1 MAFNVCCIGL
11 WNKILFGPY
20 LQFNSLTT
28 LPSDARL
35 LSMPPS
41 RGQRKLHG
49 KRPPWNG
56 PTLLFW
62 LLYHLLFPKAP
73 VKTKC
78 LSPNCPPSSSC
89 LASRCPHWYKLASLC
104 VGTNRCSLTAL
115 SGWYFCLTLTPHLK
129 YCVKKGRRFVHKR
142 HMTTTPSCQCPRLS
156 QILSL
161 SKLNFPEGN
170 WNTFLH
176 KNCCGASASIVKKR
190 AVHIIFPYQVGQFD
204 ACNISLI
211 LACVKMVLMIYIWSH
226 SLIVRNRQR

>member
-1 MAFNVCCIGL
+1 MLHWPLKQNPVRSISSIQQPDDPSFRC
-11 WNKILFGPY
+11 
-20 LQFNSLTT
+20 TT
-28 LPSDARL
+28 LVNASIEGTEEVTRQETTLKWPYPFVLATL
-35 LSMPPS
+35 PPVVS
-41 RGQRKLHG
+41 KS
-49 KRPPWNG
+49 
-56 PTLLFW
+56 T
-62 LLYHLLFPKAP
+62 
-73 VKTKC
+73 TETIC

-89 LASRCPHWYKLASLC
+89 LASRCPHWYKLSSLC

-161 SKLNFPEGN
+161 CKLNFPEVN

-176 KNCCGASASIVKKR
+176 KNCSGASASIVKKR

-226 SLIVRNRQR
+226 SLIVRSRQK